1 MLVGIVGIF
10 PFVVVVVIMIVV
22 VVVTMIVVVAVI
34 MIVGVSVGVR
44 IRMGMTVRMGG
55 EANWDRDDSLIRHA
69 TAFSFRQHRQPLQNT
84 REQRVHSRARDRCCG
99 GRSTE
104 GIRVTG
110 IVVVGVILISTAM
123 IMLGGSLAESAVRIG
138 TVMMVS

>member
-22 VVVTMIVVVAVI
+22 VVVIMIVG
-34 MIVGVSVGVR
+34 VGVSVGVR

-69 TAFSFRQHRQPLQNT
+69 TAFSFRGHR
-84 REQRVHSRARDRCCG
+84 
-99 GRSTE
+99 
-104 GIRVTG
+104 
-110 IVVVGVILISTAM
+110 
-123 IMLGGSLAESAVRIG
+123 
-138 TVMMVS
+138 